1 MHLPEGWMASIVY
14 EDTYIFPP
22 KMQELLEELREAAM
36 EAIER
41 CQRKRVRDWTAIKT
55 AIKNDLSGYLYKTT
69 KRNPMI
75 LPVIMEV

>member
-1 MHLPEGWMASIVY
+1 M
-14 EDTYIFPP
+14 
-22 KMQELLEELREAAM
+22 EELRCVAM

-41 CQRKRVRDWTAIKT
+41 CNRKHVRDWAAIKT

-75 LPVIMEV
+75 LPVIMEI